1 MAPDGRRR
9 ELIRG
14 TGVVAVAGLA
24 GCLFGSG
31 GDGGSDGSFDVRVD
45 NRILPADLAAGEFDR
60 SREAVVTVEVDRIVE
75 GDNEVVFERTF
86 ELDPE
91 ASRTVEDAV
100 TTETGVAYAVNA
112 RLDPFYDSNF
122 GRNRDGLRFVPG
134 EESEPADGSIDVV
147 VLDREDGSI
156 LAPEVRLEPDPGDA
170 V

>member
-24 GCLFGSG
+24 GCVFGS
-31 GDGGSDGSFDVRVD
+31 GDGGSDGSYDVRVD
-45 NRILPADLAAGEFDR
+45 NRILPDDLAAGGFDR

-75 GDNEVVFERTF
+75 GDNEVAFERTF

-100 TTETGVAYAVNA
+100 TTRTGEAYAVNV
-112 RLDPFYDSNF
+112 RLDPFYDGNF
-122 GRNRDGLRFVPG
+122 GRNRDGFRFVPG
-134 EESEPADGSIDVV
+134 EGSAPADGTIDVV
-147 VLDREDGSI
+147 VLDREDDSI
-156 LAPEVRLEPDPGDA
+156 LAPEVRLEPDPGEA
-170 V
+170 A